1 MVVLVV
7 DVLLVDVGLKSRLC
21 RFLVRSL
28 WMDRIR
34 SAPNFELANDVS
46 TKKNAFVEPKI

>member
-7 DVLLVDVGLKSRLC
+7 DVSVDVGLKSRLC

-46 TKKNAFVEPKI
+46 TKKRLC